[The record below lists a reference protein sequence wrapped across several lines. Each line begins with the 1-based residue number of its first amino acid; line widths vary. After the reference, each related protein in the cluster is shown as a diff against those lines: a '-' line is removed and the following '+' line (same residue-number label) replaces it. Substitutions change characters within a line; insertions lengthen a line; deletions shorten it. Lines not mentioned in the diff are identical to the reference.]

1 MVGRGHAE
9 RLATLPRG
17 ADPSRQ
23 IHRAGCSGTLAA
35 MVLISD
41 ELVSEERISDEELDR
56 LARTADPDV
65 ALDDDAVSIWE
76 LDHVEGAP
84 PLLPTWYMP
93 APMAGRAVLRGWRR
107 CVILSVVVT
116 FVVINAY
123 GLCST
128 YGVVRF
134 G

>member
-1 MVGRGHAE
+1 MVSITE
-9 RLATLPRG
+9 
-17 ADPSRQ
+17 D
-23 IHRAGCSGTLAA
+23 
-35 MVLISD
+35 
-41 ELVSEERISDEELDR
+41 ELDR

-65 ALDDDAVSIWE
+65 VLGDDAVSFWDVVDDAE
-76 LDHVEGAP
+76 AP
-84 PLLPTWYMP
+84 QLLPTWYMP
-93 APMAGRAVLRGWRR
+93 APMRGRRVLRGWRR
-107 CVILSVVVT
+107 RIILTLVIT